1 MTRGPALLINTPP
14 VPKTAAGPLEMLGKY
29 LLNAWM
35 IVCFFLNS
43 YAAQGERPKRYC
55 IITIKNS
62 VMTQTCLSLGFKELR
77 YQ

>member
-43 YAAQGERPKRYC
+43 YAAQGERPKD
-55 IITIKNS
+55 TALLPLK
-62 VMTQTCLSLGFKELR
+62 TQ
-77 YQ
+77 